1 MDDESVDAVISLAS
15 LRHSQQRDAFYR
27 EAHRVLK
34 PGGKFLIGDVERG
47 SPQDDFL
54 NGFVNEYNSMSHEGD
69 FLEAEI
75 ESARMSSA
83 GFEVIHNDR
92 HDYDWSFPD
101 TSTMFEF
108 CTGLFGLDQA
118 SPAAL
123 TKGLSNLRS
132 ENTPHIINWG
142 LLMIMESKTKL
153 ANEGEVK

>member
-1 MDDESVDAVISLAS
+1 MTFGSISSVSLITLFVIS
-15 LRHSQQRDAFYR
+15 
-27 EAHRVLK
+27 EAR
-34 PGGKFLIGDVERG
+34 
-47 SPQDDFL
+47 S
-54 NGFVNEYNSMSHEGD
+54 
-69 FLEAEI
+69 
-75 ESARMSSA
+75 SARMSSA